1 MNGILSFSR
10 SIPVK
15 PVSPFRAKTG
25 VRKSPAI
32 IFARLEDSQQ
42 QQLNLSVLRFTL
54 GIPGLDESYL
64 PRWIGYGLGSLLLL
78 NHFVDSGS
86 TTIIPAQ
93 LTTEILGLSLASIS
107 IALPYFGKF
116 LKGAQPAFQRVQP
129 DGAEQIF
136 VMSPNLAGIQKEDLA
151 WASYVLLRNTNAIA
165 ALISIQGDI
174 CIRGYWN
181 VPAENSSKESLLGWF
196 QEKVEKAGLF
206 DLKDTL
212 YFPQEADSEFQEL
225 LPKGACSVLVQPLL
239 QVSSQPANGPQN
251 PEGFILLASTVTYAF
266 SVKDRAW
273 IAAAANKFSGTSRL
287 TNL

>member
-93 LTTEILGLSLASIS
+93 L
-107 IALPYFGKF
+107 
-116 LKGAQPAFQRVQP
+116 GAQPAFQRVQP